1 MAESRR
7 KFDRDFREGAVRLV
21 RETGKPV
28 AQVARDLGINSGTL
42 GNWVNA
48 KLLGPVTK
56 IGVMLGLGVLPA
68 RIVAGQPATLAVL
81 GLDGKLAADVKVDL
95 GNDQRVTTDA
105 TGRAS
110 FTAPGIGAVLL
121 AKVSGTSAAALLDS
135 AAQLFARGGYE
146 GASVD
151 LIAESAGYSKGAFY
165 SNFES
170 KEAIFLELLDA
181 HKRRE
186 IDALAQLLAQDV
198 PASELVSLI
207 RNSESSR
214 VSDLDFGLLSAEFQL
229 QACRDKAFAK
239 TYAKRHRTH
248 VDTMAGLIT
257 KLFAK
262 A

>member
-1 MAESRR
+1 MPKAIKQRLTRQESR
-7 KFDRDFREGAVRLV
+7 L
-21 RETGKPV
+21 ET
-28 AQVARDLGINSGTL
+28 RT
-42 GNWVNA
+42 
-48 KLLGPVTK
+48 
-56 IGVMLGLGVLPA
+56 
-68 RIVAGQPATLAVL
+68 R
-81 GLDGKLAADVKVDL
+81 
-95 GNDQRVTTDA
+95 
-105 TGRAS
+105 
-110 FTAPGIGAVLL
+110 
-121 AKVSGTSAAALLDS
+121 LLDS

-186 IDALAQLLAQDV
+186 IDALARLLAQDV

-214 VSDLDFGLLSAEFQL
+214 VSDFDFGLLSAEFQL
-229 QACRDKAFAK
+229 QACRDKTFAK
-239 TYAKRHRTH
+239 TYAKLHRTH
-248 VDTMAGLIT
+248 RDTMAGLVA

-262 A
+262 LNRIPPSDPKDFADIIMALTTGLSLQATSMQGSPRKGFLTEAILLVLGLDRLQI